1 MAPISSRRDPA
12 LDVTRCT
19 ALLCVIA
26 VHFFVH
32 SSFKNTLLVG
42 ARMYGLT
49 VLRSACMVC
58 VPLFLMLSGYLLN
71 RKEPN
76 RRYYQKLPKTYGIY
90 ILASICCYCFSCY
103 RESPDWSSF
112 SLLQMV
118 LKTLSFDACGYGWYM
133 NMYWGLFLLIPFL
146 NRLYH
151 GLVSQK
157 EKQGLLLVLLILTA
171 FPKITNCFLYTP
183 DSGWQLAV
191 EYESHQVILPSW
203 WTLLYPI
210 TYYYLGA
217 YLKEYPLKITRRQN
231 VLLILAAFFLTGTWN
246 FLLSYGKE
254 YLYGGWQDWGS
265 PLLVLQ
271 SALFFQ
277 FLTQGSYRP
286 LQGKAAGFVA
296 YLSDLCLGGYLV
308 SWIFDELFYPVL
320 LSVQPNA
327 AYQIPYFPVIVLAVF
342 CCSLALSA
350 VLHLVYDLLARCFAR
365 IFCRKKVTI

>member
-42 ARMYGLT
+42 TRMYGLT
-49 VLRSACMVC
+49 VLRSAAMVC

-76 RRYYQKLPKTYGIY
+76 RRYYQKLPKTYSIY
-90 ILASICCYCFSCY
+90 ALASLCCYCFTCY

-112 SLLQMV
+112 SLLQLV
-118 LKTLSFDACGYGWYM
+118 LRTLSFDACGYGWYM

-191 EYESHQVILPSW
+191 EYESHQVVLPSW

-217 YLKEYPLKITRRQN
+217 YLREYPLKITRRQN
-231 VLLILAAFFLTGTWN
+231 VLLVLAAFFLTGTWN
-246 FLLSYGKE
+246 FLFSYGKE
-254 YLYGGWQDWGS
+254 YLYGAWQDWGS

-271 SALFFQ
+271 SVLFFQ
-277 FLTQGSYRP
+277 LLAQGKYRP

-320 LSVQPNA
+320 LSRQPNA

-350 VLHLVYDLLARCFAR
+350 VLNLVYDLLSKLFTR
-365 IFCRKKVTI
+365 IFFCKKVTA